1 VENSG
6 TSLCSTE
13 EEELLKRWEAG
24 CLNCRL
30 LQPFALL
37 SRYGAVNNRSEELS
51 SSRYDEEEEEQVER
65 LKCKVLR
72 SHKI

>member
-13 EEELLKRWEAG
+13 EEELLK
-24 CLNCRL
+24 RL

-65 LKCKVLR
+65 LKCKVLG